1 MKLYNKLKRRS
12 NVLAALRLATFGD
25 WLIYLFWFF
34 YRLVDG
40 GNGNLIE
47 FWLLSLD
54 FGLILLGVLK
64 VLQVDFSS
72 LNDSL
77 D

>member
-72 LNDSL
+72 LYDSL